1 MRIYRNMK
9 ILSSKPLRM
18 GQKRQKYSGGERG
31 DIPLYTVTEY
41 INYKFLELLENVV

>member
-1 MRIYRNMK
+1 MRIYRNII

-18 GQKRQKYSGGERG
+18 GQKRQKYSGGGG

-41 INYKFLELLENVV
+41 INYKFLELLENDV